1 MLNPGDL
8 AENGTDTKPIL
19 TLAKIDPLRVEVIL
33 PVRLYGELHRG
44 MAGVV
49 TPVGMGGHYNATVTV
64 IDRVFDAASGTFGV
78 RLTLRNPKEAVP
90 GGIRCHVAFPQLKAT
105 EPDPAARK

>member
-1 MLNPGDL
+1 
-8 AENGTDTKPIL
+8 
-19 TLAKIDPLRVEVIL
+19 
-33 PVRLYGELHRG
+33 

-49 TPVGMGGHYNATVTV
+49 TPVGLGGHYSATVTA

-90 GGIRCHVAFPQLKAT
+90 GGIRCHVDFPQLQASGGGP
-105 EPDPAARK
+105 EALH